1 MNGWNSQHQSRVER
15 DREDIEEAAATRAKK
30 LAAMQSDA
38 SQLDQDRERRLAAI
52 AERDRIERESE
63 EAARKRSAKYGG
75 KGDFVMGLHR
85 KAGDLDLA
93 ERVRRGRGNLRTE
106 RDES

>member
-1 MNGWNSQHQSRVER
+1 
-15 DREDIEEAAATRAKK
+15 
-30 LAAMQSDA
+30 MQSDA

-52 AERDRIERESE
+52 EERDRVEREAE

-75 KGDFVMGLHR
+75 KGEFVMGLHR

-93 ERVRRGRGNLRTE
+93 ERVRRGRGSMRTE
-106 RDES
+106 RDEF